1 MKLFL
6 FRITLLS
13 LMFFFGLI
21 GFIILILEALVES
34 ITTLLYKVNDFL
46 EEKLNSLK

>member
-21 GFIILILEALVES
+21 GFLVLILETIVEG
-34 ITTLLYKVNDFL
+34 ITTLLYKINDFL
-46 EEKLNSLK
+46 EGKLNSLK